1 MTLRLP
7 GLSRY
12 QPETF
17 ARWSAFVKL
26 SHGKTRFLTEVIRA
40 RLVGYI
46 CLFDAV
52 EPRSFEILTRN
63 LCRVVSLDQTRV
75 HK

>member
-1 MTLRLP
+1 MVRL
-7 GLSRY
+7 GSN
-12 QPETF
+12 Q
-17 ARWSAFVKL
+17 ARNLAK
-26 SHGKTRFLTEVIRA
+26 GIRA
-40 RLVGYI
+40 RSVGNI

-63 LCRVVSLDQTRV
+63 LRKVVSLDLTRV